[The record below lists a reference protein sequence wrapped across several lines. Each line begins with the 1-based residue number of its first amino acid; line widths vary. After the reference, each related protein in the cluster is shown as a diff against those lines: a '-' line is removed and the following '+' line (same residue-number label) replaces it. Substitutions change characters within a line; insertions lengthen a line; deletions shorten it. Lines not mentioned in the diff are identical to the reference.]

1 MDLRKAMREP
11 RKVRENVDSQPGQN
25 LLADDN
31 QVTFSDHSRFT
42 FVPLTNSPEHIM
54 SAHIL
59 DRFGVA
65 GINYQKA
72 DTGIRGSFAVS
83 ADRMPGISALAKQL
97 NLRSVFVVSTCN
109 RTEIY
114 GFAEDVRILAM
125 ILTSQTA
132 GTLEEFLQ
140 YAYLK
145 SGEEALEH
153 LYDVASGLDSQI
165 LGDYEILGQLKT
177 GFELA
182 VSQDIIGPV
191 MYRTVNYALQASKKI
206 KTDTAISTGTVSVSY
221 AAIDLLKE
229 VNDIHSKNI
238 LVIGAGKFGSNVCR
252 NLAHYLPGTRV
263 SVTNRTNE
271 TAARL
276 AQASG
281 IRYLAHDQMQEGIE
295 QADVIIVCTNAT
307 EPTLTTAHFRGTGN
321 KLVLDLS
328 VPVSVAEGVRHLEN
342 VRVIDVDEIS
352 SSILDKNFA
361 RRKAEVPRA
370 RQIIQQYKQDFRS
383 WLDEY
388 RYSLH
393 LKSWKDKLQSL
404 SEWQPKSCDLALN
417 VPVSM
422 TSSPLAPDRRV
433 QKAVTTLAVKLRNN
447 QQKGCL
453 FINSINDYLQ
463 MP

>member
-1 MDLRKAMREP
+1 
-11 RKVRENVDSQPGQN
+11 
-25 LLADDN
+25 
-31 QVTFSDHSRFT
+31 
-42 FVPLTNSPEHIM
+42 M

-72 DTGIRGSFAVS
+72 DTGTRGSFAV
-83 ADRMPGISALAKQL
+83 APDMMPAISLQAKQL

-125 ILTSQTA
+125 ILTSQTN
-132 GTLEEFLQ
+132 GTLEDFLQ

-145 SGEEALEH
+145 SGEEALDH

-165 LGDYEILGQLKT
+165 LGDYEILGQLKS

-191 MYRTVNYALQASKKI
+191 MHRTVNYALQASKKI
-206 KTDTAISTGTVSVSY
+206 KTDTAISSGTVSVSY

-229 VNDIHSKNI
+229 VNEIELKQI

-252 NLAHYLPGTRV
+252 NLSHYLPGTRV

-276 AQASG
+276 AAASG
-281 IRYLAHDQMQEGIE
+281 INYLPNEQVQEGID
-295 QADVIIVCTNAT
+295 ATDIIIVCTNAP
-307 EPTLTTAHFRGTGN
+307 EPTLTAQHFVSGKR

-328 VPVSVAEGVRHLEN
+328 VPVSVEDRVKHLDH
-342 VRVIDVDEIS
+342 VQVIDVDEIS
-352 SSILDKNFA
+352 TSILDKNFA
-361 RRKAEVPRA
+361 KRKAEVPRA
-370 RQIIQQYKQDFRS
+370 RQIIQQYKQDFRT

-393 LKSWKDKLQSL
+393 LKSWKDKLQGL
-404 SEWQPKSCDLALN
+404 SEWQPKTCDLALDVT
-417 VPVSM
+417 VPV
-422 TSSPLAPDRRV
+422 PLTPDRRV
-433 QKAVTTLAVKLRNN
+433 QRAVTTLAVNLRNN